1 MGFKDTLSAAGRA
14 FLIAFGASVL
24 ALSTGILAAPNQDA
38 MLALAVASL
47 FASVAAGVKAIQVFV
62 PQLSFGAYVKQPFG
76 AWLDAFLQG
85 GIGAFLVSVIG
96 ILAAPDMATWKALT
110 VAAVIGSLQA
120 GFRALQGVVT
130 KGEEPLTAVG
140 G

>member
-47 FASVAAGVKAIQVFV
+47 LPASTTMVSSAQVTDSRQARIFAS
-62 PQLSFGAYVKQPFG
+62 S
-76 AWLDAFLQG
+76 
-85 GIGAFLVSVIG
+85 FLVMMMTESLYI
-96 ILAAPDMATWKALT
+96 ATEI
-110 VAAVIGSLQA
+110 VASGL
-120 GFRALQGVVT
+120 GV
-130 KGEEPLTAVG
+130 GEASAQRPEHT
-140 G
+140 